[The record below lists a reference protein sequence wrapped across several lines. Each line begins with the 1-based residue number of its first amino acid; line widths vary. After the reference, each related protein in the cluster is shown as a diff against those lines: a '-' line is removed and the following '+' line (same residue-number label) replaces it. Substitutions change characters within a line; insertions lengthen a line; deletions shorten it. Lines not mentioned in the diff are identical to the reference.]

1 MSLSW
6 IFIRGKKMKES
17 EVKQNRQQSKQDN
30 HTPVLEVRGI
40 TKHFPG
46 VTALDKVDL
55 AVHRGEVHAI
65 VGENGAG
72 KSTFC
77 NLVTGIMTPDEG
89 EIFISGEMRQFTHPA
104 QALQSGIRMVY
115 QERNLIHFLTG
126 AQNICLGEEPVKLG
140 GIVDEKML
148 FQNADNLRKRI
159 GVDIPLHLQVSAM
172 SAAQR
177 QMIEIL
183 RALLYK
189 PLLLILDEPT
199 SSLPESDV
207 EILFKTVRQIKDE
220 GIAIIFISH
229 KMEEVFSIAD
239 VISIFR
245 NGKKIITK
253 KNGEMDRKECIRH
266 MVDRDIASLFPELHP
281 SGTEKLL
288 ELENVSD
295 SGFLH
300 DINLYLRKGEVV
312 GLYGL
317 VGSGRTEVAEL
328 IYGIRPMKGGKVL
341 FNGKDIIPNT
351 KRMLERNVFLVP
363 EDRREKG
370 LFFNLNLRTNL
381 NISFLNKLVRFFGI
395 VRKKEAIDLAKKIAN
410 SEQLKLKYSNINQNI
425 DELSGGN
432 KQKIVIGRWIS
443 HEDVKVLIMDEPT
456 QGIDVGAKYEVY
468 TIIRHHAEEREAGV
482 LFISSELL
490 ELIGVC
496 DRMYVF
502 KDGTIAGELSRKEF
516 DGEKILH
523 LAL

>member
-1 MSLSW
+1 
-6 IFIRGKKMKES
+6 MKEP
-17 EVKQNRQQSKQDN
+17 EVKQNRQQSEMDT

-40 TKHFPG
+40 TKRFPG

-55 AVHRGEVHAI
+55 TVHRGEVHAI

-77 NLVTGIMTPDEG
+77 NIVTGIMTPDEG
-89 EIFISGEMRQFTHPA
+89 EILISGERVQFTHPA

-126 AQNICLGEEPVKLG
+126 AQNICLGEEPVKRG
-140 GIVDEKML
+140 GIVNEKML
-148 FQNADNLRKRI
+148 FQNADKLRKRI
-159 GVDIPLHLQVSAM
+159 GIDIPLHLQVSAM

-199 SSLPESDV
+199 SSLTESDV
-207 EILFKTVRQIKDE
+207 EILFKTIRQIKEE
-220 GIAIIFISH
+220 GIAVIFISH

-245 NGKKIITK
+245 NGKKIVTK
-253 KNGEMDRKECIRH
+253 KNGEMDRIECIRH
-266 MVDRDIASLFPELHP
+266 MVNRDISQLFPEIHP
-281 SGTEKLL
+281 SGTEKVL

-328 IYGIRPMKGGKVL
+328 IYGLRPMKEGKIL
-341 FNGKDIIPNT
+341 FDGKEIVPHT

-381 NISFLNKLVRFFGI
+381 NISFLHQLVRFLGI
-395 VRKKEAIDLAKKIAN
+395 VKKREAIDLARRIAS

-443 HEDVKVLIMDEPT
+443 HEDVNVLIMDEPT

-468 TIIRHHAEEREAGV
+468 TIIRHHAEERKAGV
-482 LFISSELL
+482 LFISSELP

-502 KDGTIAGELSRKEF
+502 KDGTIAGELSREEF

>member
-1 MSLSW
+1 
-6 IFIRGKKMKES
+6 MKES
-17 EVKQNRQQSKQDN
+17 DVKQNQQQSKLDN

-40 TKHFPG
+40 TKRFPG
-46 VTALDKVDL
+46 VTALDNVDL
-55 AVHRGEVHAI
+55 TVQRGEVHAI

-77 NLVTGIMTPDEG
+77 NIVTGIMTPDEG
-89 EIFISGEMRQFTHPA
+89 EMLISGENKQFTHPA

-126 AQNICLGEEPVKLG
+126 AQNICLGEEPVKWG
-140 GIVDEKML
+140 GLVNERML
-148 FQNADNLRKRI
+148 FQNAEKLRKRI
-159 GVDIPLHLQVSAM
+159 GIDIPLDLHVSEM
-172 SAAQR
+172 SAAQK

-189 PLLLILDEPT
+189 PVLLILDEPT
-199 SSLPESDV
+199 SSLTESDV
-207 EILFKTVRQIKDE
+207 KILFETVRQIKEE
-220 GIAIIFISH
+220 GISIIFISH

-245 NGKKIITK
+245 NGKKVITK
-253 KNGEMDRKECIRH
+253 KNGEMDRDECIRY
-266 MVDRDIASLFPELHP
+266 MVNRDIESLFPDVHP
-281 SGTEKLL
+281 SGTEKVL

-295 SGFLH
+295 SGFLY
-300 DINLYLRKGEVV
+300 DINLYLKKGEVV

-328 IYGIRPMKGGKVL
+328 IYGLRPMKGGKIF
-341 FNGKDIIPNT
+341 FNGEEIVPNT
-351 KRMLERNVFLVP
+351 KKMLLKNVFLVP

-381 NISFLNKLVRFFGI
+381 NISFLNTLVRFFGI
-395 VRKKEAIDLAKKIAN
+395 VNKREAVDLARKIAD
-410 SEQLKLKYSNINQNI
+410 SERLKLKYSNINQNI

-443 HEDVKVLIMDEPT
+443 HEEVKILIMDEPT

-468 TIIRHHAEEREAGV
+468 TIIRHHAEKREAGV
-482 LFISSELL
+482 LFISSELP
-490 ELIGVC
+490 ELIGIC

-502 KDGTIAGELSRKEF
+502 KDGTIAGELSREEF

>member
-1 MSLSW
+1 
-6 IFIRGKKMKES
+6 MKEP
-17 EVKQNRQQSKQDN
+17 EVKQNRQQSKMDN
-30 HTPVLEVRGI
+30 DTPVLEVSGI
-40 TKHFPG
+40 TKNFPG

-55 AVHRGEVHAI
+55 TVHKGEVHAI

-77 NLVTGIMTPDEG
+77 NIVTGIMTPDEG
-89 EIFISGEMRQFTHPA
+89 EISISGESKRFTHPS

-126 AQNICLGEEPVKLG
+126 AQNICLGEEPVKRG
-140 GIVDEKML
+140 GIVNEKML

-159 GVDIPLHLQVSAM
+159 GIDIPLHLQVSAM

-199 SSLPESDV
+199 SSLTESDV
-207 EILFKTVRQIKDE
+207 EILFKTVRQIKEE
-220 GIAIIFISH
+220 GISIIFISH
-229 KMEEVFSIAD
+229 KMEEVFSISD

-245 NGKKIITK
+245 NGKKVVTK
-253 KNGEMDRKECIRH
+253 KNGEMDRNECIRY
-266 MVDRDIASLFPELHP
+266 MVNRDIESLFPDVHP
-281 SGTEKLL
+281 SGAEKVL
-288 ELENVSD
+288 ELETVSD

-300 DINLYLRKGEVV
+300 DINLYLKKGEVV

-328 IYGIRPMKGGKVL
+328 IYGLRPLKGGKVL
-341 FNGKDIIPNT
+341 FDGNEMIPNT
-351 KRMLERNVFLVP
+351 KKMLEKKVFLVP

-381 NISFLNKLVRFFGI
+381 NISFFDRLVSFFGLI
-395 VRKKEAIDLAKKIAN
+395 KKKEAIDLAKKIAD
-410 SEQLKLKYSNINQNI
+410 SDQLKLKYSNINQNI

-443 HEDVKVLIMDEPT
+443 HEEVNVLIMDEPT

-468 TIIRHHAEEREAGV
+468 TIIRHHAEERKAGV
-482 LFISSELL
+482 LFISSELP

-496 DRMYVF
+496 DRIYVF
-502 KDGTIAGELSRKEF
+502 KNGTIAGVLSREEF